1 MILSHDSIFER
12 YREKLDRMMAA
23 LQFPYSKLQELSVV
37 GSQRERPHDVF
48 NDSMSEEDVEAMCNV
63 LKKQRDGLQHLTDI
77 LT

>member
-1 MILSHDSIFER
+1 
-12 YREKLDRMMAA
+12 MAA